1 MQESYHKNPVC
12 SMSMSTPLVWHKEH
26 CEALVPTTA
35 EFLPCMQLLWCSNG
49 PQGIVIVKVV

>member
-1 MQESYHKNPVC
+1 
-12 SMSMSTPLVWHKEH
+12 MSMSTPLVWHKEH
-26 CEALVPTTA
+26 CEALMPTTA